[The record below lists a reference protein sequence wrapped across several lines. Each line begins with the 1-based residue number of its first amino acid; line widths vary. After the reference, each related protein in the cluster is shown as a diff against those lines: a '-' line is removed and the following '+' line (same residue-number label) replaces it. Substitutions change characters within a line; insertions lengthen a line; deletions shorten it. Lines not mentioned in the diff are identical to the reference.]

1 MCEFRSLLDWGA
13 FHSLCGGLAL
23 SWRWVPSR
31 AVKNCW
37 DFGALFG
44 GHLLFAVGFLQQVS
58 QLLSVHCSWACENAK
73 MVAYARMTVPQE
85 ESFKF
90 ILHVRFIASSKVCSS
105 ESTLVGLRRF
115 VTPLSRLQG
124 SH

>member
-31 AVKNCW
+31 VVKNCW

-44 GHLLFAVGFLQQVS
+44 GHLLFAVGFLATS
-58 QLLSVHCSWACENAK
+58 LATAECSLFVGMRERQDGGLC
-73 MVAYARMTVPQE
+73 QDDG
-85 ESFKF
+85 
-90 ILHVRFIASSKVCSS
+90 SSGR
-105 ESTLVGLRRF
+105 EF
-115 VTPLSRLQG
+115 
-124 SH
+124 